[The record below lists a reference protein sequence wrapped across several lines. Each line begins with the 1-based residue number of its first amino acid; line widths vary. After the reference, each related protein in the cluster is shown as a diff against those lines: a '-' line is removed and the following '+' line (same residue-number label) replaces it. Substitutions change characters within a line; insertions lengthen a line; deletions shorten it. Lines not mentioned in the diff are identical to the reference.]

1 VNKDTNKTFTTTK
14 TNLEFQTNGTLQ
26 VGLTRTDTNAA
37 GTVTDTAYAPGR
49 SGSSIVV
56 AYPTP
61 ALALDTA
68 FTWRAVLPTLYNGSV
83 CCESQDASSA
93 TPSHTIFATPTGSTD
108 TMDPSGWLYTL
119 IKAIDISR
127 ISSVEISSLWG
138 GQSIGFPY
146 TGCPHVSCNIP
157 VTTVAGAVYASSVAY
172 LFATTTIIT
181 SGPAS
186 APSAATSASPE
197 QTSTPLSVVTPSVA
211 TSSEHTTVEVD
222 PVAATPTSPPA
233 GTTQSSGGSHDSDI
247 NPSTT
252 GSTVIQAL
260 PSTQSSLQK
269 DTTQPLTSAETL
281 PSQTTQAALPL
292 TSSDVPT
299 DQTVGGQATAPDNSA
314 GLSRHVTPD
323 SPAQTSTQA
332 TLPSTPDESPTGK
345 SGGGQ
350 VSEPGSSAE
359 VSTPVPFNLPDQT
372 SSKQPASTFR
382 SSPSESTST
391 APLVTTSFMLVL
403 VSSVAGGEASST
415 TTVVYV
421 TRLPETTLQPDLSS
435 PDSQTSNI
443 VVDTKPPT
451 ISGDTTISS
460 AATLSQDTASF
471 KQLVS
476 GSYVNVNG
484 GDYTT
489 KNVPSTENAA
499 AIVVGGSTIVP
510 DASSRY
516 VISGQSLL
524 PDSSI
529 TLVQGSSTAIIALP
543 TGQPGVTQTLVT
555 TGVTPDVPATKSAM
569 PIVIGSNT
577 ITPDVSS
584 NYIIYG
590 QTLAAGSKITLISGT
605 SSAVVALQTSNSQTY
620 LVVGTSSSALPEQ
633 IKATTSA
640 VPIIVGT
647 NTIQPD
653 ALSNYVISGQTLNAG
668 SEITLVSGSSTAII
682 ALQTSDYSQT
692 YLVVGTSTS
701 ILSEQTASQGSI
713 QLPEFT
719 IGSSVVTPNSASEY
733 VVASQTLRPGAAI
746 TVSGSVISL
755 ASHATEIA
763 IGTSTQTAA
772 YHQGFGGYI
781 WSALGADSTLA
792 QTSASSS
799 GSLVSNTD
807 SVLPPASGI
816 SSVSGTGVVSSSPP
830 SASPQSPTTTE
841 TSGTSVTSALANSGS
856 KTAGSL
862 GAAQARSVVV
872 GLVVLLQFV
881 TLVLV

>member
-1 VNKDTNKTFTTTK
+1 M
-14 TNLEFQTNGTLQ
+14 NLEFQTNGTLQ
-26 VGLTRTDTNAA
+26 IGLTRTDTNAA

-68 FTWRAVLPTLYNGSV
+68 FTWRAVLPTFYNGSV
-83 CCESQDASSA
+83 CCESQDTSSA

-108 TMDPSGWLYTL
+108 TVDPSGWLYTL

-186 APSAATSASPE
+186 APSAATSTSPE
-197 QTSTPLSVVTPSVA
+197 QTSTPLSVFTPSGG

-222 PVAATPTSPPA
+222 PVAARPTSPAA
-233 GTTQSSGGSHDSDI
+233 GTTQTSGGSHDSDI

-252 GSTVIQAL
+252 DSTVVQPL
-260 PSTQSSLQK
+260 PSTQNSLQK
-269 DTTQPLTSAETL
+269 DTTQPLASTETL
-281 PSQTTQAALPL
+281 PSQTTQAALQP

-299 DQTVGGQATAPDNSA
+299 DQTVGGQATAPENSA
-314 GLSRHVTPD
+314 GFSTHVTPN
-323 SPAQTSTQA
+323 SPAQTPTQA
-332 TLPSTPDESPTGK
+332 ALPSTTGESPIGN

-350 VSEPGSSAE
+350 ASEPGSSAE
-359 VSTPVPFNLPDQT
+359 VSTPVPPNLP
-372 SSKQPASTFR
+372 PAASTFR
-382 SSPSESTST
+382 SSPSEPTSI
-391 APLVTTSFMLVL
+391 ASLVTTSFTLVL
-403 VSSVAGGEASST
+403 VSSVASGEASST
-415 TTVVYV
+415 TTLIYV
-421 TRLPETTLQPDLSS
+421 TRLPETTLQADLPSVN
-435 PDSQTSNI
+435 SQTSNV
-443 VVDTKPPT
+443 VVDTQPPM
-451 ISGDTTISS
+451 ISGDITVSS
-460 AATLSQDTASF
+460 AANLPQGTVSS

-489 KNVPSTENAA
+489 KNAPSTENAA
-499 AIVVGGSTIVP
+499 AIVVGGSTIAP

-516 VISGQSLL
+516 IISGQSLL

-529 TLVQGSSTAIIALP
+529 TLVQGSTTAVIALP
-543 TGQPGVTQTLVT
+543 TGRPGVTQTLVT
-555 TGVTPDVPATKSAM
+555 TGITSDVPATKSAM

-584 NYIIYG
+584 NYIISD
-590 QTLAAGSKITLISGT
+590 QTLAAGSEITLIFGT

-633 IKATTSA
+633 IKATISA

-653 ALSNYVISGQTLNAG
+653 ASSKYVISGQTLTAG

-682 ALQTSDYSQT
+682 ALQTSDSHT

-701 ILSEQTASQGSI
+701 ILSAQTASLGSI
-713 QLPEFT
+713 QIPEFT

-755 ASHATEIA
+755 ASHATEIV

-781 WSALGADSTLA
+781 WSALGATSTLA

-799 GSLVSNTD
+799 GSLVSSTG

-816 SSVSGTGVVSSSPP
+816 SSVSGTGIVSSSPS

-841 TSGTSVTSALANSGS
+841 ASGTSVTSAPANSGS
-856 KTAGSL
+856 KTAGSP
-862 GAAQARSVVV
+862 GAAQARGVVV

-881 TLVLV
+881 TLVVV